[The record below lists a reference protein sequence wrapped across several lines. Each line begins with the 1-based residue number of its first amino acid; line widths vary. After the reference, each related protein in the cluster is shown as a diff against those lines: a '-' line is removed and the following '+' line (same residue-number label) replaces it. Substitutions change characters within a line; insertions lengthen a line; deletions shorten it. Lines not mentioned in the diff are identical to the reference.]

1 MTDGG
6 DIHDHHPNGNTFSVI
21 DIGFPYRTGSWARVK
36 WLMQSMDEV
45 VIRLGGRWMPDY
57 INNINELL
65 LEEWR
70 NKRIVSKLKDS
81 IHYVFALLRTYTA
94 CNGLQ

>member
-1 MTDGG
+1 
-6 DIHDHHPNGNTFSVI
+6 
-21 DIGFPYRTGSWARVK
+21 
-36 WLMQSMDEV
+36 
-45 VIRLGGRWMPDY
+45 MPDY
-57 INNINELL
+57 INHINELL

-70 NKRIVSKLKDS
+70 NKGIVSKLKDS